1 VLSLDAMG
9 KKDKKNTENIGS
21 RLALVMRSG
30 KTTLGYKSTLKS
42 LRNGKGKLVLIS
54 SNCPALRK
62 SELEYYAMLA
72 KATVHHFQGNNNE
85 LGTACGKYYR
95 CSVMSIIDA
104 GDSDILRSLEAPAA

>member
-1 VLSLDAMG
+1 MG

-85 LGTACGKYYR
+85 LGTACGVQTTSHNIGTTR
-95 CSVMSIIDA
+95 SALALDRA
-104 GDSDILRSLEAPAA
+104 HTDI